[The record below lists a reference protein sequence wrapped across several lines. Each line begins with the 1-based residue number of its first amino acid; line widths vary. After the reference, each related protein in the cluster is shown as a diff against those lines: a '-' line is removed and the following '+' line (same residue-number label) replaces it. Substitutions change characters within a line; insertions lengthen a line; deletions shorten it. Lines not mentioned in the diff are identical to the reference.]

1 VNGHLSRLGIATV
14 AALTIGTAVISTASA
29 ATPTLETWSNHS
41 LSVDYFECG
50 DQPINGDWIVTHHL
64 TTFYNK
70 DGTPARDIEKI
81 DFVGA
86 FVNPANGAS
95 IPDSGQI
102 VFFDT
107 LAPDYSYLATV
118 MNVVRKSA
126 YLHAAGRNDFDSGKS
141 VGMDNWDAGVAAACA
156 ALGV

>member
-1 VNGHLSRLGIATV
+1 VNGHLSRLAVATV
-14 AALTIGTAVISTASA
+14 AALTMGTALISTAFA
-29 ATPTLETWSNHS
+29 AAPTIDTWSNHVV
-41 LSVDYFECG
+41 SVDYFECG
-50 DQPINGDWIVTHHL
+50 QQAINGDWTISHHL

-70 DGTPARDIEKI
+70 DGSPARDIEKI

-95 IPDSGQI
+95 IADSGQI

-141 VGMDNWDAGVAAACA
+141 VGMDNWDAGVDGACA
-156 ALGV
+156 ALGA